1 MALDLS
7 FYSWDL
13 IGRYV
18 LGGLWFSVQLT
29 IVATIGGVLL
39 GTLLALMRIS
49 GKPLLMWPA
58 AVYVNTMRSVP
69 LVMVILWFFLLVPF
83 VVGRPI
89 GAELSATITFIA
101 FEAAFFCE
109 IVRSG
114 IQAIP
119 RGQLQ
124 AGSALGLSY
133 AQSMRLVVLP
143 QALKNM
149 LPVLLTQVIVLFQ
162 DTSLVYAIGA
172 YDLLKG
178 FDVAGKILGRPI
190 EAYIGAA
197 VIYFVICFSLSR
209 LATRL
214 VTRPVAQLK
223 ATQAQ
228 PA

>member
-1 MALDLS
+1 MSMALDLS

-89 GAELSATITFIA
+89 GAELSAMITFIA

-149 LPVLLTQVIVLFQ
+149 L
-162 DTSLVYAIGA
+162 
-172 YDLLKG
+172 
-178 FDVAGKILGRPI
+178 
-190 EAYIGAA
+190 
-197 VIYFVICFSLSR
+197 
-209 LATRL
+209 
-214 VTRPVAQLK
+214 
-223 ATQAQ
+223 
-228 PA
+228 

>member
-29 IVATIGGVLL
+29 VVATIGGIFL

-49 GKPLLMWPA
+49 GKQILMWPA
-58 AVYVNTMRSVP
+58 TVYVNTMRSVP

-83 VVGRPI
+83 IVGRPI

-124 AGSALGLSY
+124 AGSALGLSN
-133 AQSMRLVVLP
+133 AQSMRLIVLP

-162 DTSLVYAIGA
+162 DTSLVYVIGA

-178 FDVAGKILGRPI
+178 FDVAGKIFGRPI

-197 VIYFVICFSLSR
+197 GMYFVICFTLSR
-209 LATRL
+209 LAARL
-214 VTRPVAQLK
+214 VSSSDSSM
-223 ATQAQ
+223 QARS
-228 PA
+228 

>member
-13 IGRYV
+13 IGGYV

-29 IVATIGGVLL
+29 VVATIGGIFL
-39 GTLLALMRIS
+39 GTLLSLIRIS
-49 GKPLLMWPA
+49 GKQMLMWPA

-83 VVGRPI
+83 IVGRPI

-124 AGSALGLSY
+124 AGSALGLNY
-133 AQSMRLVVLP
+133 WQSMRLVVLP

-162 DTSLVYAIGA
+162 DTSLVYIIGA

-197 VIYFVICFSLSR
+197 VIYFLICFTLSR
-209 LATRL
+209 LASRFLKQAT
-214 VTRPVAQLK
+214 AQR
-223 ATQAQ
+223 Q
-228 PA
+228 PGR

>member
-1 MALDLS
+1 MAIDLS

-29 IVATIGGVLL
+29 VVATIGGIFL

-49 GKPLLMWPA
+49 GKQILMWPA
-58 AVYVNTMRSVP
+58 TVYVNTMRSVP

-83 VVGRPI
+83 IVGRPI

-124 AGSALGLSY
+124 AGSALGLSN
-133 AQSMRLVVLP
+133 AQSMRLIVLP

-162 DTSLVYAIGA
+162 DTSLVYVIGA

-197 VIYFVICFSLSR
+197 VIYFVICFTLSR

-214 VTRPVAQLK
+214 VSSSASS
-223 ATQAQ
+223 TQARS
-228 PA
+228 

>member
-89 GAELSATITFIA
+89 GAELSAMITFIA

-214 VTRPVAQLK
+214 VRRPA
-223 ATQAQ
+223 A
-228 PA
+228 

>member
-1 MALDLS
+1 MTLDLS

-13 IGRYV
+13 IGAYV

-29 IVATIGGVLL
+29 VVATVGGILL
-39 GTLLALMRIS
+39 GTVLALMRIS
-49 GKPLLMWPA
+49 GQPWLMWPA
-58 AVYVNTMRSVP
+58 AAYVNTMRSIP

-89 GAELSATITFIA
+89 GAEWSATLTFIA

-124 AGSALGLSY
+124 AGTALGLSY
-133 AQSMRLVVLP
+133 AQSMRLIVLP

-162 DTSLVYAIGA
+162 DTALVYAIGA

-190 EAYIGAA
+190 EAYLGAA
-197 VIYFVICFSLSR
+197 LVYLLICFTLSR

-214 VTRPVAQLK
+214 QRGS
-223 ATQAQ
+223 
-228 PA
+228 

>member
-89 GAELSATITFIA
+89 GAELSAMITFIA

-209 LATRL
+209 LTTRL
-214 VTRPVAQLK
+214 VRRPAAQSK

>member
-1 MALDLS
+1 MTLDLS

-29 IVATIGGVLL
+29 IVATIGGIFL

-49 GKPLLMWPA
+49 GKQMLMWPA

-69 LVMVILWFFLLVPF
+69 LAMVILWFFLLVPF
-83 VVGRPI
+83 IVGRPI

-124 AGSALGLSY
+124 ASSALGLSY
-133 AQSMRLVVLP
+133 SQSMRLVVLP

-162 DTSLVYAIGA
+162 DTSLVYVIGA

-197 VIYFVICFSLSR
+197 VIYFLICLTLSR
-209 LATRL
+209 LASRSL
-214 VTRPVAQLK
+214 
-223 ATQAQ
+223 TQATAQRQ
-228 PA
+228 PGL

>member
-18 LGGLWFSVQLT
+18 LGGLWFSIQLT
-29 IVATIGGVLL
+29 VVATIGGVLL
-39 GTLLALMRIS
+39 GTVLALMRIS

-89 GAELSATITFIA
+89 GAEVSAMITFIA

-124 AGSALGLSY
+124 AGTALGLSY
-133 AQSMRLVVLP
+133 AQSMRRVVLP
-143 QALKNM
+143 QALNNM

-197 VIYFVICFSLSR
+197 LVYFVICLTLSR
-209 LATRL
+209 IAARL
-214 VTRPVAQLK
+214 LTRPA
-223 ATQAQ
+223 AQ
-228 PA
+228 PQAA

>member
-29 IVATIGGVLL
+29 VVATIGGIFL

-49 GKPLLMWPA
+49 GKQMLMWPA
-58 AVYVNTMRSVP
+58 TVYVNTMRSVP

-83 VVGRPI
+83 IVGRPI
-89 GAELSATITFIA
+89 GAELSATITFNA

-124 AGSALGLSY
+124 AGSALGLSD
-133 AQSMRLVVLP
+133 AQSMCLIVLP

-162 DTSLVYAIGA
+162 DTSLVYVIGA

-197 VIYFVICFSLSR
+197 VIYFVICFTLSR

-214 VTRPVAQLK
+214 VSSSASSK
-223 ATQAQ
+223 
-228 PA
+228 

>member
-1 MALDLS
+1 MTLDLS

-29 IVATIGGVLL
+29 VVATIGGIFL
-39 GTLLALMRIS
+39 GTLLSLMRIS
-49 GKPLLMWPA
+49 GKQMLMWPA

-83 VVGRPI
+83 IVGRPI

-133 AQSMRLVVLP
+133 SQSMRLVVLP

-162 DTSLVYAIGA
+162 DTSLVYVIGA

-197 VIYFVICFSLSR
+197 VIYFLICFTLSR
-209 LATRL
+209 LASRFLKQAT
-214 VTRPVAQLK
+214 AQR
-223 ATQAQ
+223 Q
-228 PA
+228 PGR

>member
-1 MALDLS
+1 MSMALDLS

-89 GAELSATITFIA
+89 GAELSAMITFIA

-209 LATRL
+209 LTTRL
-214 VTRPVAQLK
+214 VRRPA
-223 ATQAQ
+223 A
-228 PA
+228 

>member
-18 LGGLWFSVQLT
+18 LGGLWFSIQLT
-29 IVATIGGVLL
+29 VVATIGGVLL
-39 GTLLALMRIS
+39 GTVLALMRIS

-89 GAELSATITFIA
+89 GAEVSAITTFIA

-124 AGSALGLSY
+124 AGTALGLSY
-133 AQSMRLVVLP
+133 AQSMRRVVLP
-143 QALKNM
+143 QALNNM

-197 VIYFVICFSLSR
+197 LVYFVICLTLSR
-209 LATRL
+209 IAARL
-214 VTRPVAQLK
+214 LTRPVV
-223 ATQAQ
+223 Q
-228 PA
+228 PQPT

>member
-13 IGRYV
+13 IGGYV

-29 IVATIGGVLL
+29 VVATIGGIFL

-49 GKPLLMWPA
+49 GKQMLMWPA

-83 VVGRPI
+83 IVGRPI

-124 AGSALGLSY
+124 AGSALGLNY
-133 AQSMRLVVLP
+133 WQSMRLVVLP

-162 DTSLVYAIGA
+162 DTSLVYVIGA

-197 VIYFVICFSLSR
+197 VIYFLICFTLSR
-209 LATRL
+209 LASRL
-214 VTRPVAQLK
+214 LTQATAQL
-223 ATQAQ
+223 Q
-228 PA
+228 PGR

>member
-1 MALDLS
+1 MAIDLS
-7 FYSWDL
+7 FYSWGL

-29 IVATIGGVLL
+29 VVATIGGIFL

-49 GKPLLMWPA
+49 GKQILMWPA
-58 AVYVNTMRSVP
+58 TVYVNTMRSVP

-83 VVGRPI
+83 IVGRPI

-124 AGSALGLSY
+124 AGSALGLSN
-133 AQSMRLVVLP
+133 AQSMRLIVLP

-162 DTSLVYAIGA
+162 DTSLVYVIGA

-197 VIYFVICFSLSR
+197 VIYFVICFTLSR

-214 VTRPVAQLK
+214 VSSSASS
-223 ATQAQ
+223 TQARS
-228 PA
+228 

>member
-29 IVATIGGVLL
+29 VVATIGGVLL
-39 GTLLALMRIS
+39 GTLLAMMRIS
-49 GKPLLMWPA
+49 GNSLLTWPA

-89 GAELSATITFIA
+89 GAELSAMITFIA

-124 AGSALGLSY
+124 AGTALGLSY
-133 AQSMRLVVLP
+133 GQNMRLVVLP

-197 VIYFVICFSLSR
+197 LVYFVICLTLSR
-209 LATRL
+209 VAARL
-214 VTRPVAQLK
+214 VNRPA
-223 ATQAQ
+223 A
-228 PA
+228 

>member
-1 MALDLS
+1 MALDLT

-39 GTLLALMRIS
+39 GTLLAMMRIS
-49 GKPLLMWPA
+49 GNRLLMWPA

-83 VVGRPI
+83 VVGKPI
-89 GAELSATITFIA
+89 GAEVSAMITFIA

-124 AGSALGLSY
+124 AGIALGLSY
-133 AQSMRLVVLP
+133 GQNMRLVVLP

-197 VIYFVICFSLSR
+197 LVYFVICLTLSR
-209 LATRL
+209 VATRL
-214 VTRPVAQLK
+214 VTRPAS
-223 ATQAQ
+223 
-228 PA
+228 

>member
-29 IVATIGGVLL
+29 VVATIGGIFL

-49 GKPLLMWPA
+49 GKQMLMWPA
-58 AVYVNTMRSVP
+58 TVYVNTMRSVP

-83 VVGRPI
+83 IVGRPI

-124 AGSALGLSY
+124 AGSALGLSN
-133 AQSMRLVVLP
+133 AQSMRLIVLP

-162 DTSLVYAIGA
+162 DTSLVYVIGA

-190 EAYIGAA
+190 EAYLGAA
-197 VIYFVICFSLSR
+197 VIFFVICFTLSR

-214 VTRPVAQLK
+214 VSSSASS
-223 ATQAQ
+223 TQARS
-228 PA
+228 

>member
-18 LGGLWFSVQLT
+18 LGGLWFSIQLT
-29 IVATIGGVLL
+29 VVATIGGVLL
-39 GTLLALMRIS
+39 GTVLALMRIS

-89 GAELSATITFIA
+89 GAEVSAMITFIA

-119 RGQLQ
+119 RAQLQ
-124 AGSALGLSY
+124 AGTALGLSY
-133 AQSMRLVVLP
+133 AQSMRRVVLP
-143 QALKNM
+143 QALNNM

-197 VIYFVICFSLSR
+197 LVYFVICLTLSR
-209 LATRL
+209 IAARL
-214 VTRPVAQLK
+214 LTRPA
-223 ATQAQ
+223 AQ
-228 PA
+228 PQAA

>member
-1 MALDLS
+1 MALDLT

-18 LGGLWFSVQLT
+18 LGGLWLSVQLT

-39 GTLLALMRIS
+39 GTLLAMMRIS
-49 GKPLLMWPA
+49 GNRLLMWPA

-83 VVGRPI
+83 VVGKPI
-89 GAELSATITFIA
+89 GAEVSAIITFIA

-124 AGSALGLSY
+124 AGTALGLSY
-133 AQSMRLVVLP
+133 GQNMRLVVLP

-197 VIYFVICFSLSR
+197 LVYFVICLTLSR
-209 LATRL
+209 VAARL
-214 VTRPVAQLK
+214 VTRPA
-223 ATQAQ
+223 A
-228 PA
+228 

>member
-29 IVATIGGVLL
+29 VVATIGGIFL

-49 GKPLLMWPA
+49 GKQMLIWPA
-58 AVYVNTMRSVP
+58 TVYVNTMRSVP

-83 VVGRPI
+83 IVGRPI

-124 AGSALGLSY
+124 AGSALGLSD
-133 AQSMRLVVLP
+133 AQSMRLIVLP
-143 QALKNM
+143 QALENM

-162 DTSLVYAIGA
+162 DTSLVYVIGA

-197 VIYFVICFSLSR
+197 VIYFVICFTLSR

-214 VTRPVAQLK
+214 VSSSGSSI
-223 ATQAQ
+223 QASR
-228 PA
+228 